1 MSANKRPS
9 TSSLR
14 RFITSRPYVTVA
26 ELRRRF
32 GLDDPDAM
40 AHVQR
45 NGTSA
50 WIGLPE
56 REATKLQ
63 ELWHRDE
70 LGLEM
75 SVEVQA
81 PVVVGVYP
89 MRIARYVVEANGAGD
104 RPAAAGSPRRVR
116 MAFRYSAHR
125 TRAGATGTSP
135 HPTPRNRRS
144 AAPNVSSTP
153 ADARQVAIVARDL
166 IVATRIADAAE
177 AAGLSARPGR
187 RTRTPAVLI
196 GGRRCLCRLG
206 RPGAGLGSDASSA
219 GRLRRGAAH
228 LASCC
233 SGRIPTSKRTT
244 TPERAAWDR

>member
-26 ELRRRF
+26 EIRRRF

-40 AHVQR
+40 AHLQR

-81 PVVVGVYP
+81 PVVVGIYP
-89 MRIARYVVEANGAGD
+89 MRIARYVVDGSAVGAAPTNGHLQPAVAQRPYVNGNGAASTSPAPDPTLASDAAAVAPERG
-104 RPAAAGSPRRVR
+104 PAA
-116 MAFRYSAHR
+116 
-125 TRAGATGTSP
+125 
-135 HPTPRNRRS
+135 HP
-144 AAPNVSSTP
+144 APPP
-153 ADARQVAIVARDL
+153 A
-166 IVATRIADAAE
+166 E
-177 AAGLSARPGR
+177 
-187 RTRTPAVLI
+187 
-196 GGRRCLCRLG
+196 
-206 RPGAGLGSDASSA
+206 
-219 GRLRRGAAH
+219 
-228 LASCC
+228 
-233 SGRIPTSKRTT
+233 
-244 TPERAAWDR
+244 

>member
-81 PVVVGVYP
+81 PVIVGVYP
-89 MRIARYVVEANGAGD
+89 MRIARYVVEANGGGD
-104 RPAAAGSPRRVR
+104 RAAGSP
-116 MAFRYSAHR
+116 
-125 TRAGATGTSP
+125 
-135 HPTPRNRRS
+135 TPR
-144 AAPNVSSTP
+144 PHGLPVFSSQ
-153 ADARQVAIVARDL
+153 DQGGSNGHVASS
-166 IVATRIADAAE
+166 DAAE
-177 AAGLSARPGR
+177 PAFGSAERVNNPG
-187 RTRTPAVLI
+187 
-196 GGRRCLCRLG
+196 
-206 RPGAGLGSDASSA
+206 
-219 GRLRRGAAH
+219 
-228 LASCC
+228 
-233 SGRIPTSKRTT
+233 
-244 TPERAAWDR
+244 